1 MGKDMMRLSNLVTVQ
16 WDTVVKGLMKTLHRE
31 NTAHQWAKMKMG
43 NPKARLKG
51 RLGIDKGR
59 AHRLFLRINGI
70 TSIQER
76 KPVRWDMIRVH
87 SLMISKETSLHRL
100 GINKGRVH
108 KLFLSRL
115 GQLLTASPLLTTR
128 RWLEAQV
135 LLETQRLIKA

>member
-1 MGKDMMRLSNLVTVQ
+1 
-16 WDTVVKGLMKTLHRE
+16 
-31 NTAHQWAKMKMG
+31 MKMG
-43 NPKARLKG
+43 NPKGRLKG

-76 KPVRWDMIRVH
+76 KLVQWDVMWVH
-87 SLMISKETSLHRL
+87 SLVISKETSLHRL

-108 KLFLSRL
+108 RLFLSRL

-128 RWLEAQV
+128 RLLEARV
-135 LLETQRLIKA
+135 LLETQRLIEA